1 MLSVRLRRHI
11 TSKDFKGSIFV
22 EFASEETAKK
32 VIQMSNK
39 LVYEG
44 AELTLMFKKE
54 YLEKKKEEKALKA
67 EQKAKEEADR
77 AANPEKYEKLD
88 EDKKRAE
95 RDVVMGDR
103 RHE

>member
-1 MLSVRLRRHI
+1 MG
-11 TSKDFKGSIFV
+11 GSIFV
-22 EFASEETAKK
+22 EFVSEETAKK
-32 VIQMSNK
+32 VIEMSNK

-88 EDKKRAE
+88 EEKKRAE
-95 RDVVMGDR
+95 RVLSVRLR
-103 RHE
+103 RHITSKDFKGSIFVEF